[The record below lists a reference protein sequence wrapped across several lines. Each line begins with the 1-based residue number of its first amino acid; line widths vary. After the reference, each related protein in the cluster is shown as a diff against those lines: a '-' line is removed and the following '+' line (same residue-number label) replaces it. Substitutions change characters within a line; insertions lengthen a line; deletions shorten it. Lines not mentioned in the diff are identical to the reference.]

1 MNGISPVLWW
11 PFINPGEDSL
21 QFAHASHR
29 YDDAWIDVNHP
40 DYPA

>member
-11 PFINPGEDSL
+11 PFVHHSDDIL

-29 YDDAWIDVNHP
+29 YDESWIDVNHP